1 MTRARTTN
9 FALVFSRTRMAWCGC
24 LAICLGVLTGPALAS
39 QWSGDAQLRAR
50 SSQGDSSEVRE
61 FDTITLAIIGTGK
74 VSGSTVTSGCTFEG
88 LTTHS
93 FIPQVVNLDVL
104 VRNCQ
109 NPVFN
114 GAYTGSFIIPKSSS
128 GRLSLARYKISAPA
142 WTMTITAN
150 LE

>member
-1 MTRARTTN
+1 MTKARTKRFQLVFIRTRAT
-9 FALVFSRTRMAWCGC
+9 WCSF
-24 LAICLGVLTGPALAS
+24 LAICLVVLTGPALAS

-50 SSQGDSSEVRE
+50 SPLGGSSEVRE
-61 FDTITLAIIGTGK
+61 FDTITLVIIGTGK
-74 VSGSTVTSGCTFEG
+74 ISGSTTTSGCRFEG
-88 LTTHS
+88 LTTPS
-93 FIPQVVNLDVL
+93 FINSVVNLDVL
-104 VRNCQ
+104 FRNCQ

-114 GAYTGSFIIPKSSS
+114 GAYSGSFIIPKTSP